1 MAAAVLGSTMFTTRD
16 GRLGAPAA
24 GRYRLDPE
32 TSNIGYSSKHMFGLG
47 TVHASFSV
55 ISGEIEVTDP
65 LSASKVSVTVDA
77 ASFTSNSA
85 KRDKDVKSSALLDV
99 AAYPEISFESHEV
112 RDEGGRWVV
121 QGRVT
126 AHGTV
131 APVEVII
138 DRVTQDGPSLVIHGR
153 ADHIDRTTL
162 GVTGSRGMVGRYFTL
177 ELEAVALL
185 A

>member
-65 LSASKVSVTVDA
+65 RSASKVSVTVDA

-85 KRDKDVKSSALLDV
+85 KRDRDVRSTSLLDV
-99 AAYPEISFESHEV
+99 AHHPDITFLSEDLR
-112 RDEGGRWVV
+112 RDGDEWRLTGSI
-121 QGRVT
+121 T
-126 AHGTV
+126 AHGNV
-131 APVEVII
+131 VSVEVLI
-138 DRVTQDGPSLVIHGR
+138 DRMTPETTGVRMHAR
-153 ADHIDRTTL
+153 AEHLDRL
-162 GVTGSRGMVGRYFTL
+162 AFGVTKGRGMVGRYLDLDLDVF
-177 ELEAVALL
+177 AVPA
-185 A
+185 